1 MAGEPVVSTMS
12 VIPADV
18 ETDKQPPMT
27 VPLRHFVVGLGFLL
41 AAAVVSVL
49 DPLGA
54 VPGQASL
61 AHRHLL
67 LAGWVCVTIAGAMT
81 QFVPVWSGTT
91 LHSERLARLQLWLLT
106 AGLVGFVVGLLFGL
120 YDVLPVFG
128 GLLLAG
134 FWTLAYNVGRT
145 LFGTRPWDVTER
157 HFAVALGFFLVVTT
171 FGLLLAVGYTRPVL
185 DGLPF
190 DRSGLRTAH
199 ATLAVF
205 GVVLTTVFGAL
216 YQLGTMFTQS
226 ELHGVDAP
234 LKRVEAVGYP
244 LGVVVLAGGRLF
256 GTPAVARVGGLLV
269 VAGLFA
275 FGVVLARRL
284 VESTVE
290 WNPMLRRYAVAA
302 VAMLSWAVLT
312 TPAWLADPTAPSAL
326 FGAPSA
332 ASLLLFGVVG
342 FVVLGTLYHVVPF
355 IVWVD
360 RYSDLLGLADVPMID
375 DLYDGRLARVD
386 FVAILSG
393 TALLVATEALSLGSA
408 PTLLGGS
415 LWLVGVVTFVVN
427 VASVIRRHSP
437 EALLP
442 SRLSEALGLRDGD
455 DEAATDAAE

>member
-1 MAGEPVVSTMS
+1 MATEPVVSIMS

-18 ETDKQPPMT
+18 ETDKQPPMA

-41 AAAVVSVL
+41 AAVVVGVL
-49 DPLGA
+49 APLGA
-54 VPGQASL
+54 VPGQAAL

-91 LHSERLARLQLWLLT
+91 LHSERLSRLQLWLLT
-106 AGLVGFVVGLLFGL
+106 AGLVGFVGGLLFGL
-120 YDVLPVFG
+120 FDLLPVFG

-134 FWTLAYNVGRT
+134 FWTFAYNVGRT

-157 HFAVALGFFLVVTT
+157 HFAVALGFLLVLTT
-171 FGLLLAVGYTRPVL
+171 FGLLLAVGYTRPIL

-190 DRSGLRTAH
+190 GRTGLRTAH

-216 YQLGTMFTQS
+216 YQLATMFTQS
-226 ELHGVDAP
+226 DLHGVDAP
-234 LKRVEAVGYP
+234 LKRVEAAGYP
-244 LGVVVLAGGRLF
+244 LGVVLLAAGRLF
-256 GTPAVARVGGLLV
+256 GAPAVARAGGLLV

-290 WNPMLRRYAVAA
+290 WNPMLRRYAVVA

-375 DLYDGRLARVD
+375 DLYDGRLAGVD

-393 TALLVATEALSLGSA
+393 TTLLVAAEALSLGST

-415 LWLVGVVTFVVN
+415 LWLVGVVAFVAN
-427 VASVIRRHSP
+427 VASVIFRHSP
-437 EALLP
+437 DALLP
-442 SRLSEALGLRDGD
+442 GRLSRALGLRDGD
-455 DEAATDAAE
+455 DEAATDAPE